1 MRPVMKMVALAA
13 ASALAMTACGGSS
26 EKPAAD
32 ASASGSASGSA
43 SSGAKALKV
52 GMAFD
57 VGGRGDGTF
66 NDLAVK
72 GLEKAKTDMG
82 ADIKELSPK
91 EDGSDRADLLRQLA
105 DDGYNPIV
113 GVGFSYGQ
121 PMDTVAK
128 EYPDVNFIRIDGD
141 PSSVPNVAVQ
151 DFAEHEGSFLVGA
164 AAALK
169 SKSNHIGFI
178 GGNESALI
186 TKFWAG
192 YEQGAKAVKPS
203 IKIDD
208 KRLAPG
214 DSGAGFGNI
223 DGAKVAA
230 QAMYQNGA
238 DVVYTAAGGSFNGSF
253 PAAVDAKKWAIGV
266 DSDQYNTVGNP
277 GLQAAHPDL
286 DGQAGRRGRVRR
298 HQGVQG
304 HRQGHQEVLRPQG
317 RRCRLL
323 HQRWVRGRHQAQAGG
338 VQAEDRGRQPEGL
351 ADPLIDSST

>member
-1 MRPVMKMVALAA
+1 MRPVMKMVAIAA
-13 ASALAMTACGGSS
+13 ASAFAMTACGGSS

-43 SSGAKALKV
+43 SSAAKALKV

-105 DDGYNPIV
+105 DDVYNLIV

-277 GLQAAHPDL
+277 AFKPHILTSMVKQVDAAVYGAIKEFKDSGKATKKSYAL
-286 DGQAGRRGRVRR
+286 KD
-298 HQGVQG
+298 
-304 HRQGHQEVLRPQG
+304 
-317 RRCRLL
+317 
-323 HQRWVRGRHQAQAGG
+323 GG
-338 VQAEDRGRQPEGL
+338 VGYSTSGGFVDDIKPKLEEYKKKIEDGTLKVSPT
-351 ADPLIDSST
+351 P

>member
-1 MRPVMKMVALAA
+1 
-13 ASALAMTACGGSS
+13 
-26 EKPAAD
+26 
-32 ASASGSASGSA
+32 
-43 SSGAKALKV
+43 
-52 GMAFD
+52 
-57 VGGRGDGTF
+57 
-66 NDLAVK
+66 
-72 GLEKAKTDMG
+72 
-82 ADIKELSPK
+82 
-91 EDGSDRADLLRQLA
+91 
-105 DDGYNPIV
+105 
-113 GVGFSYGQ
+113 
-121 PMDTVAK
+121 MDTVAK
-128 EYPDVNFIRIDGD
+128 EYPDVSFIRIDGD
-141 PSSVPNVAVQ
+141 PSTVPNVAVQ

-192 YEQGAKAVKPS
+192 YEQGAKAVNPS

-208 KRLAPG
+208 KRLAAG
-214 DSGAGFGNI
+214 DNGAGFGNI

-277 GLQAAHPDL
+277 AFKPHILTSMVKQVDAAVYGSIKEFKDT
-286 DGQAGRRGRVRR
+286 GKAK
-298 HQGVQG
+298 
-304 HRQGHQEVLRPQG
+304 EVLRPQG

-323 HQRWVRGRHQAQAGG
+323 HQRWVRERHQAQAGG
-338 VQAEDRGRQPEGL
+338 VQEEDRGRQPKVS
-351 ADPLIDSST
+351 PTP